1 MRMNRTRPARL
12 TAALA
17 VSFALLT
24 CLSCGGSAKNGDAP
38 AQQNGGEA
46 NLRQVGA
53 ELGDYAP
60 PFSLPDQN
68 GKTVALADYRGQTLA
83 LVFYRGHW

>member
-1 MRMNRTRPARL
+1 MNRAARL
-12 TAALA
+12 TAAFVASLA
-17 VSFALLT
+17 VLT
-24 CLSCGGSAKNGDAP
+24 CLSCGGSAKDGDAP
-38 AQQNGGEA
+38 APQNGGEA
-46 NLRQVGA
+46 SLQPVGV

-68 GKTVALADYRGQTLA
+68 EKLVSLADYRGQTLA